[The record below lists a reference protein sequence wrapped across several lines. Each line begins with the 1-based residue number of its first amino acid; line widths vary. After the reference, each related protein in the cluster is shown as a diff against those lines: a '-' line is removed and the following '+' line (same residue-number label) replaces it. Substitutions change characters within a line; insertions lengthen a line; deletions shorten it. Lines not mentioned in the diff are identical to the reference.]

1 MTGGRG
7 QAAQAGGLGVPVVL
21 EPDMRGTREEQMGPA
36 RSSWDQMF

>member
-1 MTGGRG
+1 MGGGRQLRLEG
-7 QAAQAGGLGVPVVL
+7 WGGPVVL